1 MPKKIICFS
10 CILFIVIGLMG
21 SCTQSTKTKTQKR
34 VEKQKKRQKKNPNDC
49 PQIDC

>member
-1 MPKKIICFS
+1 MLKKIIYFQLL
-10 CILFIVIGLMG
+10 IFVIGG
-21 SCTQSTKTKTQKR
+21 IFTSCATSTKTKTQQR

>member
-1 MPKKIICFS
+1 MLKKIIYFTF
-10 CILFIVIGLMG
+10 LVFVIGGVLT
-21 SCTQSTKTKTQKR
+21 SCAPTTKNKTQQR